1 MFCGLVQFQQGTAD
15 IDKEILVDID
25 REILVD
31 IDREILK
38 CAQKGPIIISSLEKE
53 GRKSHLHCPQCLP
66 RVSSADFD
74 SARSGAHSGSIIASP
89 VGGTAQPAA

>member
-1 MFCGLVQFQQGTAD
+1 MEAQMFCGLLHFQQGTAD
-15 IDKEILVDID
+15 IDK
-25 REILVD
+25 EILVD

-53 GRKSHLHCPQCLP
+53 GRKSHPHCPQCLP
-66 RVSSADFD
+66 HVSSADFD